1 MEGFFMKKC
10 LCLAVGALILGCGT
24 KIYSQ
29 NVGINSDGSAPNA
42 NAMLDVA
49 SPATGNGRGML
60 IPRISQAQRTT
71 ASAALA
77 GGLLDGSGN
86 LRGGAAQGL
95 LVYQTDGT
103 QGFYY
108 NTSATSTPIWIFL
121 TSGSSD
127 SANTANAIVKRDAS
141 GNFAAGTITA
151 NLAGNATSATSVTGT
166 VAIANGGTGA
176 TDAFGARTNLELG
189 TISMQNQD
197 SVNIDGGEIDGTTI
211 GATTAAAGKFTDVT
225 AGTTNS
231 YYIGSDKVLHRGN
244 HALLGN
250 IVVGNGG
257 EIFDNT
263 GGGDT
268 GNYNTAMGNGAL
280 LGDST
285 GYYNT
290 AMGCNALYS
299 NGIGTNNTATGNQ
312 ALAANT
318 NGGDN
323 TACGSWALGANQG
336 GGNNTANGFHS
347 LAVSTSS
354 YNTASGA
361 EALANT
367 LNGEN
372 TAIGYHAGNTIT
384 TGYQNT
390 FLGCTAD
397 ADVGYVALFN
407 ATAIGYGA
415 LVTAS
420 NTVRIGNGAVT
431 QIRGHVPYTD
441 DSDRRLKE
449 NIQPST
455 LGLSFVEKLNPVKF
469 NYLNQN
475 MIHDG
480 FIAQD
485 VEQVCNELGVE
496 FGGLVKPQNETEKYG
511 LTYSEFVVPLV
522 NAVKELKAEN
532 NELKAELKAIKEK
545 LGME

>member
-1 MEGFFMKKC
+1 MKKC

-49 SPATGNGRGML
+49 SPATGNGKGML

>member
-1 MEGFFMKKC
+1 MKKC
-10 LCLAVGALILGCGT
+10 LCAVIVGTLILVCGS

-49 SPATGNGRGML
+49 SPATGNGKGML